1 MAETIIKNLSVTYQ
15 FSSDPKPTIAT
26 KIVSKDSKTYL
37 KLEMKFPASFFDG
50 SWTRYF
56 TSIQGITAYG
66 LVLNS
71 TIRRETAIETVID
84 NSNRTMYVY
93 ALLSRSDVGKN
104 ITGLVETETVN
115 ITSQRF
121 WRYQATY
128 DSGLYAHPCSMAD
141 STSIPIE
148 STWFNQSPTLTLTSP
163 ANNLTLVEGATY
175 TLAGTASDPDAGNAV
190 TVKYSL
196 NGGTAR
202 NITSAISD
210 GASPIPFSKVLTF
223 RDGRLYD
230 GDTDVSGP
238 LAENTTYTVSV
249 WAVDDQGGTSPS
261 YTRSFKVVLNRPP
274 AINLDPYNANQT
286 GLSELETL
294 VFTGTVTD
302 PEGDNVNLTAS
313 FNGGD
318 PVTLKSG
325 VPSGTTF
332 EYKVPVS
339 ALANGANTVV
349 FTATDTKGA
358 EKKKTLTFAKSGTFA
373 PVKTAVTRYAIT
385 PPLGSTAEI
394 VAWVHREVGDL
405 NVDAAASI
413 VATNANE
420 VFAPMTLNRSVPVGD
435 GSVTE
440 DEFVGTAA
448 QPGAK
453 VTLRLTLTRTDTSA
467 DKAVKKIMGG
477 IG

>member
-1 MAETIIKNLSVTYQ
+1 MSVLINLTNGSGTFTPPLNYAEQYDVVVGGQMQMSYSYLH
-15 FSSDPKPTIAT
+15 
-26 KIVSKDSKTYL
+26 SKTQQSSSEML
-37 KLEMKFPASFFDG
+37 SKQTSASSGQSMVVFLEP
-50 SWTRYF
+50 
-56 TSIQGITAYG
+56 IT
-66 LVLNS
+66 N
-71 TIRRETAIETVID
+71 
-84 NSNRTMYVY
+84 N
-93 ALLSRSDVGKN
+93 
-104 ITGLVETETVN
+104 
-115 ITSQRF
+115 
-121 WRYQATY
+121 
-128 DSGLYAHPCSMAD
+128 P
-141 STSIPIE
+141 
-148 STWFNQSPTLTLTSP
+148 PTLTLTSP
-163 ANNLTLVEGATY
+163 TDNQTLSEGSTY
-175 TLAGTASDPDAGNAV
+175 TLAGTASDPDNGNAV

-223 RDGRLYD
+223 QNGRLYD
-230 GDTDVSGP
+230 GGTDVSGP

-249 WAVDDQGGTSPS
+249 YAVDDRGGTSPS

-294 VFTGTVTD
+294 TFTGTVTD
-302 PEGDNVNLTAS
+302 PDGDNVNLTVS
-313 FNGGD
+313 FNGGA
-318 PVTLKSG
+318 PQTLKSG

-332 EYKVPVS
+332 EYPVPVAS
-339 ALANGANTVV
+339 LKNGTNTVV

-394 VAWVHREVGDL
+394 VAWVHREIGDL
-405 NVDAAASI
+405 NVDAAFSI
-413 VATNANE
+413 VGSDANE
-420 VFAPMTLNRSVPVGD
+420 TYAAMTKTASVPVGD
-435 GSVTE
+435 GTVTE

-453 VTLRLTLTRTDTSA
+453 VTLRLTLTRTDASA
-467 DKAVKKIMGG
+467 DRAVKKIMGG